1 MLAVKQKIFAFVFAL
16 LCLFSSAQF
25 VLNQHFCCKQLVQ
38 VSIIE
43 QNNDCCS
50 SMAGC
55 GSQDTDDGKACCDD
69 KEIIVESE
77 DFLGQV
83 KTDVPTENVTLF
95 SKQFSFLD
103 IDVSDLYEAE
113 DYIQPPPDYS
123 SLGIEYC
130 VFRI

>member
-1 MLAVKQKIFAFVFAL
+1 
-16 LCLFSSAQF
+16 
-25 VLNQHFCCKQLVQ
+25 
-38 VSIIE
+38 
-43 QNNDCCS
+43 
-50 SMAGC
+50 MAGC